1 MKVTELMIG
10 DWVYL
15 YGDPIKI
22 NIDDLGVID
31 RDDTY
36 DNGEHCRPI
45 PLTAEILE
53 KNGFIG
59 KTAISGSSLYFYP
72 LNDKVYWYKGG
83 IYAIGEN
90 VWQDVYITS
99 CEYVHQLQQT
109 LRLVGIKK
117 EIEL

>member
-1 MKVTELMIG
+1 MKLTELMIG

-22 NIDDLGVID
+22 NIDDLGLID

-53 KNGFIG
+53 KNNYSNSGFEEDKYHLLEISDWRG
-59 KTAISGSSLYFYP
+59 KIWWSIAM
-72 LNDKVYWYKGG
+72 
-83 IYAIGEN
+83 GEYN
-90 VWQDVYITS
+90 IIELQ
-99 CEYVHQLQQT
+99 YVHQLQHA
-109 LRLVGIKK
+109 LKLCGIEK
-117 EIEL
+117 EIIV